1 MSKKIVEQDK
11 AAETVEQEKTVDVT
25 AAEKPK
31 KADKNKQLLIDAFK
45 NWPDVKELYQT
56 EDGTCFFNRNTA
68 ELHAK
73 ATGGE
78 VTCYSRNEVIQ

>member
-11 AAETVEQEKTVDVT
+11 AVETVEQEKTVET

-45 NWPDVKELYQT
+45 NWPQVNELYQT
-56 EDGTCFFNRNTA
+56 EDGVCFFTLNTA

-73 ATGGE
+73 ATG
-78 VTCYSRNEVIQ
+78 SKVIRYTRSEIIS

>member
-11 AAETVEQEKTVDVT
+11 AAETVEQEKTVET

-45 NWPDVKELYQT
+45 SWPKVNELYQT
-56 EDGTCFFNRNTA
+56 DDGTCFFARNTA

-73 ATGGE
+73 ATGSK